1 MILNNNLYEEGSRVQ
16 GEKLYNK
23 IISGWMFIM
32 EIKGFVHLHNHTE
45 YSLLD
50 GAARIG
56 DLVRKA
62 KEYDMPAV
70 AITDHGVLY
79 GMVEFYKKAVTEG
92 IKPIIG
98 CEVYLTPGS
107 MQDRD
112 TRDRYHLI
120 LLAEDNEGY
129 HNLIKLVTKSWLEG
143 FYYKPRIDKELLAK
157 HSKGLIALS
166 ACIQGEIPGLILAGK
181 YQEAVKTAEEYRQ
194 IFGKDNFFL
203 ELQDHNLREE
213 KLVNS
218 QLIRLANELD
228 IPLVLT
234 NDVHYLEQS
243 DERLHDVL
251 LALQTGKTVNDEDR
265 MKFPNDSF
273 YFKPVEE
280 MKVLFP
286 SIPEAYNNTFR
297 IAERCEVRLD
307 FNQIFLPAFPGGSEE
322 KPNSQLLREKCLE
335 GLEKKGLADNTEA
348 WERLDYELN
357 IIEKMGYVDY
367 FLIVWDFVNYAAEN
381 GIRVGPGRG
390 SAAGSLVSYLLGIT
404 KLNPLEY
411 GLLFERFL
419 NPERVSMPDI
429 DIDFDENRDQII
441 EYVRKRYG
449 RERVAQIGTFG
460 TMAARAA
467 IRDIGR
473 ALDIPLR
480 KVDRIAKLVP
490 GQPGITLARALETNE
505 RLRQYYEEDGE
516 VRELLDL
523 ASAAE
528 GLPRHIS
535 THAAGVVIGADD
547 LSNVVPLQLQDE
559 SVITQLAMGD
569 LEDLGL
575 LKMDFLGLRNLTIIN
590 KTLALVKERHNIEVD
605 IDNVPLDDPEVYR
618 LLQSG
623 RTLGVFQ
630 MESYLF
636 QELNQRLKPDR
647 FTDIVA
653 ILALGRPGPLGS
665 GLVDQFMD
673 SRHGL
678 REPEYLHPALE
689 PILKETFGLILY
701 QEQVM
706 EIASKIGGFTLGE
719 ADLLRRGMGKKNKEL
734 IASER
739 ERFVKGAAERGIKE
753 EVAHQIFDQMEY
765 FAGYGFNK
773 SHSAAY
779 ALLAYQTAYLKVK
792 YPAEF
797 MAALLSS
804 VMGNQSKVGQYV
816 RECKELGIEVL
827 PPDINKSS
835 HDFVPEGDNK
845 ILFGLAAI
853 KNVGKAAI
861 EAILE
866 GRQEGPY
873 TSLDDFL
880 KRVDLRRV
888 NIQVT
893 ESLIKAGAF
902 SSFKEN
908 RAQMLVKFEEL
919 YKNASSFRQQHASG
933 QTSFFDLVEDE
944 ESFFAETVKYP
955 EIGEIPIEEILA
967 QEREYLGIYLTGHP
981 LDNSREKIRY
991 FSNCDSVL
999 LQGEEALQGEL
1010 IFAGMVIERKNHL
1023 TKKNT
1028 MMAFL
1033 TLEDWSGKVELVVF
1047 PEVYSKYEENLSPG
1061 SRVMVIAYQDED
1073 SIIANSIL
1081 ALDTPFLEIRLDE
1094 RNVGTTVLNGIKRV
1108 IRKYPGNCPLFLQ
1121 ISEGNSRKLV
1131 LSESGHWVAY
1141 SDVLVKEMEEIVGKG
1156 NCSFYK

>member
-1 MILNNNLYEEGSRVQ
+1 
-16 GEKLYNK
+16 
-23 IISGWMFIM
+23 M

-50 GAARIG
+50 GAARIEA
-56 DLVRKA
+56 LVRKA

-79 GMVEFYKKAVTEG
+79 GMVEFYKKAVAEG

-107 MQDRD
+107 MKDRD

-120 LLAEDNEGY
+120 LLAENNEGY

-143 FYYKPRIDKELLAK
+143 FYYKPRVDKDALAE

-166 ACIQGEIPGLILAGK
+166 ACIQGEIPAYILGGN
-181 YQEAVKTAEEYRQ
+181 YQGAVKAAEEYRQ
-194 IFGKDNFFL
+194 IFGRDNFFL

-213 KLVNS
+213 KMVNS

-234 NDVHYLEQS
+234 NDVHYLEQG

-251 LALQTGKTVNDEDR
+251 LALQTGKTINDEER

-273 YFKPVEE
+273 YFKSIEE
-280 MKVLFP
+280 MKALFP
-286 SIPEAYNNTFR
+286 SIPEAYNNTLE
-297 IAERCEVRLD
+297 IAERTELKLD
-307 FNQIFLPAFPGGSEE
+307 FSQIFLPAFPGSNEE

-335 GLEKKGLADNTEA
+335 GLEQKGLADDAEA
-348 WERLDYELN
+348 RERLEYELKM
-357 IIEKMGYVDY
+357 IEEMGYVDY
-367 FLIVWDFVNYAAEN
+367 FLIVWDFVNYAEKN

-390 SAAGSLVSYLLGIT
+390 SAAGSLVSFLLGIT
-404 KLNPLEY
+404 KINPLEY

-449 RERVAQIGTFG
+449 KERVAQIGTFG

-490 GQPGITLARALETNE
+490 GQPGMTLDKALETNE
-505 RLRQYYEEDGE
+505 RLRQFYEEDGE

-523 ASAAE
+523 AGAAE

-547 LSNVVPLQLQDE
+547 LSNIVPLQLQDE
-559 SVITQLAMGD
+559 SVITQLAMDD
-569 LEDLGL
+569 LESLGL

-678 REPEYLHPALE
+678 KEPEYLHPSLE

-719 ADLLRRGMGKKNKEL
+719 ADLLRRGMGKKDKEQ

-739 ERFVKGAAERGIKE
+739 ERFVRGAAERGIE
-753 EVAHQIFDQMEY
+753 EKIAHQIFDQMEY

-804 VMGNQSKVGQYV
+804 VMGNQNKVGQYV

-835 HDFVPEGDNK
+835 YGFVPEGDKK
-845 ILFGLAAI
+845 IIFGLAAI
-853 KNVGKAAI
+853 KNVGRAAI

-866 GRQEGPY
+866 GRKDGPY
-873 TSLDDFL
+873 VSLDDFL
-880 KRVDLRRV
+880 KRVDLRWV

-902 SSFKEN
+902 SSFQEN

-919 YKNASSFRQQHASG
+919 YKNASTFRQQHASG

-981 LDNSREKIRY
+981 LDNSRKKIRR
-991 FSNCDSVL
+991 FSNCDSL
-999 LQGEEALQGEL
+999 ALQEESQKGEL
-1010 IFAGMVIERKNHL
+1010 VFAGMVIERKNHL
-1023 TKKNT
+1023 TRKNT

-1033 TLEDWSGKVELVVF
+1033 TLEDWSGKIEIVVF
-1047 PEVYSKYEENLSPG
+1047 PEVYSKYEENLAPG
-1061 SRVMVIAYQDED
+1061 SRVMVTAYQDED

-1081 ALDTPFLEIRLDE
+1081 ALSTPFLEIRLNE
-1094 RNVGTTVLNGIKRV
+1094 GNTRGRVLNGIIKVIKR
-1108 IRKYPGNCPLFLQ
+1108 YPGNSPLFLQ
-1121 ISEGNSRKLV
+1121 ISEGKSRKLV
-1131 LSESGHWVAY
+1131 LSGSSYWVDY
-1141 SDVLVKEMEEIVGKG
+1141 SEVLVKELEEIVGKG

>member
-1 MILNNNLYEEGSRVQ
+1 
-16 GEKLYNK
+16 
-23 IISGWMFIM
+23 M

-50 GAARIG
+50 GAARIEA
-56 DLVRKA
+56 LIRKA

-79 GMVEFYKKAVTEG
+79 GMVDFYKKAVAEG
-92 IKPIIG
+92 VRPIIG

-107 MQDRD
+107 MRTRD
-112 TRDRYHLI
+112 SRDRYHLI
-120 LLAEDNEGY
+120 LLAGDNEGY
-129 HNLIKLVTKSWLEG
+129 HNLVKLVSKSWLEG
-143 FYYKPRIDKELLAK
+143 FYYKPRIDKEVLAE
-157 HSKGLIALS
+157 HSKGLIGLS
-166 ACIQGEIPGLILAGK
+166 ACIQGEIPSYILAGK
-181 YQEAVKTAEEYRQ
+181 YQEAVKAAEEYRQ

-213 KLVNS
+213 KMVNN

-228 IPLVLT
+228 LPLVLT

-251 LALQTGKTVNDEDR
+251 LALQTGKTINDEER

-273 YFKPVEE
+273 YFKSAGE
-280 MKVLFP
+280 MKELFP
-286 SIPEAYNNTFR
+286 SIPAAYNNTLK
-297 IAERCEVRLD
+297 IADRCQVKLD
-307 FNQIFLPAFPGGSEE
+307 FNQLYLPAFPGTSEE
-322 KPNSQLLREKCLE
+322 KPNNMLLREKCLA
-335 GLEKKGLADNTEA
+335 GLEKKGLANDKTA
-348 WERLDYELN
+348 RERLEYELQV
-357 IIEKMGYVDY
+357 IEEMGYVDY
-367 FLIVWDFVNYAAEN
+367 FLIVWDFVNYAEKN

-404 KLNPLEY
+404 KINPLEY

-441 EYVRKRYG
+441 EYVKERYG
-449 RERVAQIGTFG
+449 KKRVAQIGTFG

-480 KVDRIAKLVP
+480 KVDRIAKQVP
-490 GQPGITLARALETNE
+490 GQPGITLARALESND
-505 RLRQYYEEDGE
+505 RLRTYYEEDEE
-516 VRELLDL
+516 VRELIDL

-547 LSNVVPLQLQDE
+547 LSNIVPLQLQDE
-559 SVITQLAMGD
+559 SIITQLAMND
-569 LEDLGL
+569 LESLGL

-590 KTLALVKERHNIEVD
+590 KTLALIKERHKIEVD
-605 IDNVPLDDPEVYR
+605 IDNISLDDQEVYG

-623 RTLGVFQ
+623 KTLGVFQ

-665 GLVDQFMD
+665 GLVDQYVD
-673 SRHGL
+673 SRHGI
-678 REPEYLHPALE
+678 REPEYLHPSLE

-706 EIASKIGGFTLGE
+706 EIASKLGGYSLGE
-719 ADLLRRGMGKKNKEL
+719 ADLLRRGMGKKDKEL

-739 ERFVKGAAERGIKE
+739 ERFVKGAGERGIE
-753 EVAHQIFDQMEY
+753 EKTAHHIFDQMEY

-804 VMGNQSKVGQYV
+804 VMGNQNKVGQYI
-816 RECKELGIEVL
+816 RECKEMGIEVL

-835 HDFVPEGDNK
+835 YAFVPEDDDR
-845 ILFGLAAI
+845 ILFGLEAI

-861 EAILE
+861 EAIIE
-866 GRQEGPY
+866 GREEGPY
-873 TSLDDFL
+873 TSLADFL

-902 SSFKEN
+902 SAFKEN
-908 RAQMLVKFEEL
+908 RAQMLVKFDEI

-933 QTSFFDLVEDE
+933 QTSFFDLVEDQ

-955 EIGEIPIEEILA
+955 EIGEIPVDEILA
-967 QEREYLGIYLTGHP
+967 QEREYLGIYLSGHP
-981 LDNSREKIRY
+981 LDNYKKKIQY
-991 FSNCDSVL
+991 FSNCDCAS
-999 LQGEEALQGEL
+999 LQGEEVFRGEL
-1010 IFAGMVIERKNHL
+1010 IFAAMVLERKNHL
-1023 TKKNT
+1023 TKNNN

-1033 TLEDWSGKVELVVF
+1033 TLEDWSGKVDLVVF
-1047 PEVYSKYEENLSPG
+1047 PDVYSKFEENLSPG
-1061 SRVMVIAYQDED
+1061 TRVMILGYQDED

-1081 ALDTPFLEIRLDE
+1081 ALDTPFLEIKVNANKT
-1094 RNVGTTVLNGIKRV
+1094 RNTIINEIKKVLI
-1108 IRKYPGNCPLFLQ
+1108 KYPGNCPLFFN
-1121 ISEGNSRKLV
+1121 INEGKQRKLV
-1131 LSESGHWVAY
+1131 LSESRYWVVY
-1141 SDVLVKEMEEIVGKG
+1141 NESLVRELENIIGKE

>member
-1 MILNNNLYEEGSRVQ
+1 M
-16 GEKLYNK
+16 
-23 IISGWMFIM
+23 
-32 EIKGFVHLHNHTE
+32 
-45 YSLLD
+45 
-50 GAARIG
+50 
-56 DLVRKA
+56 
-62 KEYDMPAV
+62 
-70 AITDHGVLY
+70 
-79 GMVEFYKKAVTEG
+79 
-92 IKPIIG
+92 
-98 CEVYLTPGS
+98 
-107 MQDRD
+107 
-112 TRDRYHLI
+112 
-120 LLAEDNEGY
+120 
-129 HNLIKLVTKSWLEG
+129 
-143 FYYKPRIDKELLAK
+143 
-157 HSKGLIALS
+157 
-166 ACIQGEIPGLILAGK
+166 
-181 YQEAVKTAEEYRQ
+181 
-194 IFGKDNFFL
+194 
-203 ELQDHNLREE
+203 
-213 KLVNS
+213 VNS

-234 NDVHYLEQS
+234 NDVHYLEQG

-251 LALQTGKTVNDEDR
+251 LALQTGKTINDEER

-273 YFKPVEE
+273 YFKSIEE
-280 MKVLFP
+280 MKALFP
-286 SIPEAYNNTFR
+286 SIPEAYNNTLE
-297 IAERCEVRLD
+297 IAERTELKLD
-307 FNQIFLPAFPGGSEE
+307 FSQIFLPAFPGSNEE

-335 GLEKKGLADNTEA
+335 GLEQKGLADDAEA
-348 WERLDYELN
+348 RERLEYELKM
-357 IIEKMGYVDY
+357 IEEMGYVDY
-367 FLIVWDFVNYAAEN
+367 FLIVWDFVNYAEKN
-381 GIRVGPGRG
+381 GIGWAR
-390 SAAGSLVSYLLGIT
+390 AGFCCRSLVSFLLGIT
-404 KLNPLEY
+404 KINPLEY

-449 RERVAQIGTFG
+449 KERVAQIGTFG

-490 GQPGITLARALETNE
+490 GQPGMTLDKALETNE
-505 RLRQYYEEDGE
+505 RLRQFYEEDGE

-523 ASAAE
+523 AGAAE

-547 LSNVVPLQLQDE
+547 LSNIVPLQLQDE
-559 SVITQLAMGD
+559 SVITQLAMDD
-569 LEDLGL
+569 LESLGL

-678 REPEYLHPALE
+678 KEPEYLHPSLE

-719 ADLLRRGMGKKNKEL
+719 ADLLRRGMGKKDKEQ

-739 ERFVKGAAERGIKE
+739 ERFVRGAAERGIE
-753 EVAHQIFDQMEY
+753 EKIAHQIFDQMEY

-804 VMGNQSKVGQYV
+804 VMGNQNKVGQYV

-835 HDFVPEGDNK
+835 YGFVPEGDKK
-845 ILFGLAAI
+845 IIFGLAAI
-853 KNVGKAAI
+853 KNVGRAAI

-866 GRQEGPY
+866 GRKDGPY
-873 TSLDDFL
+873 VSLDDFL
-880 KRVDLRRV
+880 KRVDLRWV

-902 SSFKEN
+902 SSFQEN

-919 YKNASSFRQQHASG
+919 YKNASTFRQQHASG

-955 EIGEIPIEEILA
+955 EIGEIPIEEVLA

-981 LDNSREKIRY
+981 LDNSREKIRR
-991 FSNCDSVL
+991 FSNCDSL
-999 LQGEEALQGEL
+999 ALQEESQKGEL
-1010 IFAGMVIERKNHL
+1010 VFAGMVIERKNHL
-1023 TKKNT
+1023 TRKNT

-1033 TLEDWSGKVELVVF
+1033 TLEDWSGKIEIVVF
-1047 PEVYSKYEENLSPG
+1047 PEVYSKYEENLAPG
-1061 SRVMVIAYQDED
+1061 SRVMVTAYQDED

-1081 ALDTPFLEIRLDE
+1081 ALSTPFLEIRLNE
-1094 RNVGTTVLNGIKRV
+1094 GNTRGRVLNGIIKVIKR
-1108 IRKYPGNCPLFLQ
+1108 YPGNSPLFLQ
-1121 ISEGNSRKLV
+1121 ISEGKSRKLV
-1131 LSESGHWVAY
+1131 LSGSSYWVDY
-1141 SDVLVKEMEEIVGKG
+1141 SEVLVKELEEIVGKG

>member
-1 MILNNNLYEEGSRVQ
+1 M
-16 GEKLYNK
+16 
-23 IISGWMFIM
+23 
-32 EIKGFVHLHNHTE
+32 
-45 YSLLD
+45 
-50 GAARIG
+50 
-56 DLVRKA
+56 
-62 KEYDMPAV
+62 
-70 AITDHGVLY
+70 
-79 GMVEFYKKAVTEG
+79 
-92 IKPIIG
+92 
-98 CEVYLTPGS
+98 
-107 MQDRD
+107 
-112 TRDRYHLI
+112 
-120 LLAEDNEGY
+120 
-129 HNLIKLVTKSWLEG
+129 
-143 FYYKPRIDKELLAK
+143 
-157 HSKGLIALS
+157 
-166 ACIQGEIPGLILAGK
+166 
-181 YQEAVKTAEEYRQ
+181 
-194 IFGKDNFFL
+194 
-203 ELQDHNLREE
+203 
-213 KLVNS
+213 VNS

-234 NDVHYLEQS
+234 NDVHYLEQG

-251 LALQTGKTVNDEDR
+251 LALQTGKTINDEER

-273 YFKPVEE
+273 YFKSIEE
-280 MKVLFP
+280 MKALFP
-286 SIPEAYNNTFR
+286 SIPEAYNNTLE
-297 IAERCEVRLD
+297 IAERTELKLD
-307 FNQIFLPAFPGGSEE
+307 FSQIFLPAFPGSNEE

-335 GLEKKGLADNTEA
+335 GLEQKGLADDAEA
-348 WERLDYELN
+348 RERLGYELKM
-357 IIEKMGYVDY
+357 IEEMGYVDY
-367 FLIVWDFVNYAAEN
+367 FLIVWDFVNYAEKN

-390 SAAGSLVSYLLGIT
+390 SAAGSLVSFLLGIT
-404 KLNPLEY
+404 KINPLEY

-449 RERVAQIGTFG
+449 KERVAQIGTFG

-490 GQPGITLARALETNE
+490 GQPGMTLDKALETNE
-505 RLRQYYEEDGE
+505 RLRQFYEEDGE

-523 ASAAE
+523 AGAAE

-547 LSNVVPLQLQDE
+547 LSNIVPLQLQDE
-559 SVITQLAMGD
+559 SVITQLAMDD
-569 LEDLGL
+569 LESLGL

-678 REPEYLHPALE
+678 KEPEYLHPSLE

-719 ADLLRRGMGKKNKEL
+719 ADLLRRGMGKKDKEQ

-739 ERFVKGAAERGIKE
+739 ERFVRGAAERGIE
-753 EVAHQIFDQMEY
+753 EKIAHQIFDQMEY

-804 VMGNQSKVGQYV
+804 VMGNQNKVGQYV

-835 HDFVPEGDNK
+835 YGFVPEGDKK
-845 ILFGLAAI
+845 IIFGLAAI
-853 KNVGKAAI
+853 KNVGRAAI

-866 GRQEGPY
+866 GRKDGPY
-873 TSLDDFL
+873 VSLDDFL
-880 KRVDLRRV
+880 KRVDLRWV

-902 SSFKEN
+902 SSFQEN

-919 YKNASSFRQQHASG
+919 YKNASTFRQQHASG

-967 QEREYLGIYLTGHP
+967 QERGISGDLSDRPSPGQQ
-981 LDNSREKIRY
+981 
-991 FSNCDSVL
+991 
-999 LQGEEALQGEL
+999 QGENQTFQQL
-1010 IFAGMVIERKNHL
+1010 
-1023 TKKNT
+1023 
-1028 MMAFL
+1028 
-1033 TLEDWSGKVELVVF
+1033 
-1047 PEVYSKYEENLSPG
+1047 
-1061 SRVMVIAYQDED
+1061 
-1073 SIIANSIL
+1073 
-1081 ALDTPFLEIRLDE
+1081 
-1094 RNVGTTVLNGIKRV
+1094 
-1108 IRKYPGNCPLFLQ
+1108 
-1121 ISEGNSRKLV
+1121 
-1131 LSESGHWVAY
+1131 
-1141 SDVLVKEMEEIVGKG
+1141 
-1156 NCSFYK
+1156 